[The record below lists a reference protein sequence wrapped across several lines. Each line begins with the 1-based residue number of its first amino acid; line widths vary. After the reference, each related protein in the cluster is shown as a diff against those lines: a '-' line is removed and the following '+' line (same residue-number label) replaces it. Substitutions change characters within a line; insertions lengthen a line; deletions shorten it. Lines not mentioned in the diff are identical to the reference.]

1 MAAVEVEREEVARHA
16 TEMEK
21 VNSQLVTELGR
32 LRGGSGRMGSQVM
45 KRKGV
50 SEVSDERKGDGDDG
64 SESKMKKDGLVP
76 VAARGDGEDHKS
88 NEAGSQSGDSFTEFV
103 SSSQDVEREG
113 GVNKQVSET
122 ETRPIT
128 SMGAMNCLREAPVSK
143 RGNGNEESEVGMKM
157 GEVSEV
163 GVKMGEVSEVD
174 VRMGA
179 VSKVGGDE
187 EGVRLGGER
196 GEGVK
201 VDEGIG
207 SGESARE
214 GRSQKGDVVNEDG
227 DVHDGVSHVRDLLL
241 SNWGVI
247 SGTSLPRPDTD
258 DTPPSA
264 HSPDSADPAT
274 SSTTHHLTHP
284 SFLTAVSVDGSEEV
298 DEVDRFLRHAK
309 NAGLDEARGLYV
321 ESVKQ
326 LEMMLNSARSNLCN
340 KTHQLTLATARVS
353 AMQANE
359 VSLKERVTKT
369 SADLKAAMEEINTTK
384 RSYDSQ
390 IALLSDSF
398 ADLSAKIADK
408 DASLASI
415 HQLKILCGRC
425 GIWNSVGALTST
437 DGLPEGTVSLQYG
450 SCSRCRFRVALP
462 P

>member
-122 ETRPIT
+122 ETRPT
-128 SMGAMNCLREAPVSK
+128 LAATNFLSDAPVSE
-143 RGNGNEESEVGMKM
+143 RGNGNEESEVRDVGMRMVEVSEVGVRM

-163 GVKMGEVSEVD
+163 C
-174 VRMGA
+174 
-179 VSKVGGDE
+179 GDE
-187 EGVRLGGER
+187 GGVRLGGDR
-196 GEGVK
+196 GEGVE

-207 SGESARE
+207 SGESVRE
-214 GRSQKGDVVNEDG
+214 GRGLKGGVVNEDG
-227 DVHDGVSHVRDLLL
+227 EEQDDSHVRDILL

-284 SFLTAVSVDGSEEV
+284 SFLVGVSVDGSEEV

-359 VSLKERVTKT
+359 VNLKERVFKT
-369 SADLKAAMEEINTTK
+369 SADLKAAMEEMNTTK

-398 ADLSAKIADK
+398 VDLSAKIADK